1 MKTTLRPFII
11 TILLFLSF
19 IIYAQKDENYVVVNM
34 NTKFILELET
44 TDSLHYQF
52 KLKSQKPFNKKIKW
66 DKPTKYLDG
75 DLKNNQ
81 IQGVLGKGKFGDNI
95 NTILMIKNGHD
106 NTLSYK
112 IKIKLPYKSEPIS
125 TSVIDL
131 FPHVLA
137 TELWPYEIEY
147 IIFLEFTK
155 VDDY

>member
-1 MKTTLRPFII
+1 M
-11 TILLFLSF
+11 
-19 IIYAQKDENYVVVNM
+19 
-34 NTKFILELET
+34 
-44 TDSLHYQF
+44 
-52 KLKSQKPFNKKIKW
+52 
-66 DKPTKYLDG
+66 
-75 DLKNNQ
+75 KNNQ

-112 IKIKLPYKSEPIS
+112 IKIKLPYKSEPIRHQLLIFS
-125 TSVIDL
+125 LI
-131 FPHVLA
+131 LA